1 MSVVGTPC
9 TSMARSM
16 TDLAVVEGVTGTG
29 VAPDHVRPLRL
40 ELIVGQ
46 NRGNQ
51 AQPHSPAELSGAC

>member
-1 MSVVGTPC
+1 
-9 TSMARSM
+9 M

-51 AQPHSPAELSGAC
+51 AQPHSPAELTGAC